1 MKRYMR
7 KIRFL
12 LLLLPL
18 AASAG
23 NLETTELIF
32 EEREPVVPEAYLT
45 RMLLTDDFLR
55 MDDGGDDDDYLLY
68 DRNAGKIYSVN
79 HEDRRV
85 VVVEPAARSIRE
97 PEAYRHE
104 TRVIPAELPAI
115 GGREVLQ
122 VQHYTND
129 VLCFEV
135 YAAEGLLIDAVDAL
149 AGFAQTLAYQ
159 HAATIADIPAEF
171 QSACDLVNNI
181 YQPARY
187 LSKGFPVR
195 QRDYLGR
202 SRVLQSFRENIK
214 KDEQL
219 FVIPDNYHLFY
230 PGKTPI

>member
-1 MKRYMR
+1 MKRNCL
-7 KIRFL
+7 KIGL
-12 LLLLPL
+12 LILLPFT
-18 AASAG
+18 ATAG
-23 NLETTELIF
+23 NLDTTELIF

-79 HEDRRV
+79 HEDQRV
-85 VVVEPAARSIRE
+85 VVVEPTARPISE
-97 PEAYRHE
+97 PETYRHE
-104 TRVIPAELPAI
+104 SRVIPAELPEI
-115 GGREVLQ
+115 GGNKVVRLQ
-122 VQHYTND
+122 HFTND
-129 VLCFEV
+129 EMCFEV
-135 YAAEGLLIDAVDAL
+135 YAAEGLLTDAVEAL
-149 AGFAQTLAYQ
+149 TGFAQILAYQ

-171 QSACDLVNNI
+171 QSACDLVNNV

-187 LSKGFPVR
+187 LSNGFPVR
-195 QRDYLGR
+195 QRDYQGR
-202 SRVLQSFRENIK
+202 SRVLQSFRKDIQ